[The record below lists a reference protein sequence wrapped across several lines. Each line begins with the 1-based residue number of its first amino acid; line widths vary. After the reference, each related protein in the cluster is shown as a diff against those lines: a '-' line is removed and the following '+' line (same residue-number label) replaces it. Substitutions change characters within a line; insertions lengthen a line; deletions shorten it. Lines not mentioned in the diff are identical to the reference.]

1 MALFLNFK
9 NTRYGR
15 KPDGLWPWV
24 SFFFRVITLTGLLL
38 GLITM
43 TVGAEEEEYV
53 EQMFLN
59 KKQALQLA
67 FPGVKKVKKKKVWLS
82 DAQTAAIQKIL
93 GDQIEY
99 KERRVTHYFG
109 LSDDGQP
116 IGAMVIGNEIG
127 RSYPITFMV
136 VINPDGTV
144 KDVEVMVYREP
155 HGWEVRFESFM
166 SQFFGR
172 DASDPFNNINNITGA
187 TLSVRSMTKGVRKA
201 VAEFQ
206 VIYKDKVK

>member
-1 MALFLNFK
+1 MMNLQHAK
-9 NTRYGR
+9 KPGGR
-15 KPDGLWPWV
+15 WPRV
-24 SFFFRVITLTGLLL
+24 SFFIKAMMMAGVFLCLLTL
-38 GLITM
+38 
-43 TVGAEEEEYV
+43 TVGAEEEEKYV
-53 EQMFLN
+53 EQMFLT
-59 KKQALQLA
+59 KKEALKVA
-67 FPGVKKVKKKKVWLS
+67 FPGIKKVKKKKVWLS
-82 DAQTAAIQKIL
+82 DTQRAAIQKIV

-109 LSDDGQP
+109 LDETNKP
-116 IGAMVIGNEIG
+116 VGAMVIGNEIG

-136 VINPDGTV
+136 VLNTDGTV
-144 KDVEVMVYREP
+144 KDVEIMVYREP

-172 DASDPFNNINNITGA
+172 DAGNPFNDINNITGA
-187 TLSVRSMTKGVRKA
+187 TLSVRSMTKGVKKA

>member
-1 MALFLNFK
+1 MVLFLNSK
-9 NTRYGR
+9 NTRYGK
-15 KPDGLWPWV
+15 KPDGLRSRV
-24 SFFFRVITLTGLLL
+24 SFFFRVFTIAGLLL
-38 GLITM
+38 GFLTLA
-43 TVGAEEEEYV
+43 VGAEEEEYV

-109 LSDDGQP
+109 LNDAGQP
-116 IGAMVIGNEIG
+116 VGAMTIGNEIG

-136 VINPDGTV
+136 VINPNGTV
-144 KDVEVMVYREP
+144 KDVEIMVYREP

-172 DASDPFNNINNITGA
+172 DGGDPFDNINNITGA

-206 VIYKDKVK
+206 VIYKDRVK